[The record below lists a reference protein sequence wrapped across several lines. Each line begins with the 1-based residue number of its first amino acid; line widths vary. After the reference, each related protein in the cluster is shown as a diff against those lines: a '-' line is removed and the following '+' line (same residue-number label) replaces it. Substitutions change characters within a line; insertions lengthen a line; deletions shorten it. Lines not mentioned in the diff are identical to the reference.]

1 MLQNVGDVIKRA
13 GVYLDDPSNRKYTAA
28 VLMPFI
34 DGEYD
39 MLDTALERMGMQYI
53 ETIVNLTI
61 PANTSDLSS
70 YLADGQALQY
80 MKLPKWIDWKLPG
93 DPDTLYRPSEMVDKL
108 AYVDVN
114 NMGAWQW
121 KNAQGSIQ
129 VTPSSGPIVL
139 NIGIDTMSTQ
149 IYDPAAG
156 VIRGTALILALK
168 TASTVLQSRG
178 DLTGKRGAFL
188 ERMGTKAAGDFFQ
201 VLTKVK
207 QTQKRSARPIHNRN
221 MRSPFFVSAAG
232 ASNGDGDLS

>member
-13 GVYLDDPSNRKYTAA
+13 GVLLDDPSNRKYTAA

-39 MLDTALERMGMQYI
+39 ELDTALERAGMQYI
-53 ETIVNLTI
+53 ETIVNLTLT
-61 PANTSDLSS
+61 PGQSDLSS
-70 YLADGQALQY
+70 YLADGQPLQY

-93 DPDTLYRPSEMVDKL
+93 DPDTLYRPSAMVDKL
-108 AYVDVN
+108 DYVQAN

-129 VTPSSGPIVL
+129 VTPSAGPITL
-139 NIGIDTMSTQ
+139 NIGIDTMSTN
-149 IYDPAAG
+149 IYDPNTG
-156 VIRGTALILALK
+156 VIRGTAFILACK

-188 ERMGTKAAGDFFQ
+188 ERKATKVAGDFFE
-201 VLTKVK
+201 VLTLNK
-207 QTQKRSARPIHNRN
+207 QQQKRSARPIHNRN
-221 MRSPFFVSAAG
+221 LRSPFFVSAAG
-232 ASNGDGDLS
+232 ASNGDGDL